1 MDVILESNP
10 GYGLDHSDG
19 SESDTNLVGLPGPND
34 EIEENCNY
42 LKNTCRLSVI
52 QEKIDCIHQI
62 CF

>member
-1 MDVILESNP
+1 MGSNP

-42 LKNTCRLSVI
+42 LKNTCRLSVL
-52 QEKIDCIHQI
+52 KNLCVVLTMSLKT
-62 CF
+62 

>member
-1 MDVILESNP
+1 MGSNP

-42 LKNTCRLSVI
+42 LKNTC
-52 QEKIDCIHQI
+52 
-62 CF
+62 

>member
-42 LKNTCRLSVI
+42 LKNTC
-52 QEKIDCIHQI
+52 
-62 CF
+62 